1 MIAEFVLRIAEHMP
15 AGAGWVACR
24 RQPEGRDERER
35 ARQRRAAARRGL
47 VAGVALL
54 FVMLNAGAQAG
65 QEVLRWGADTDSNAP
80 YGFYNADNELTGFEY
95 DIIQALAKEMGRKP
109 EFVQNDWDGLIA
121 GLGRGMYDLVICGI
135 EITPDKAGEVLFS
148 NPYYVT
154 FEQFVDLKGAAPITS
169 LDQLS
174 GKEIGTLDQTAAL
187 TMLEATPGVVVRP
200 YDQEVNA
207 YQDVANGR
215 IFGVLLDYPIA
226 KYYAAPNPNL
236 QFSGPPFG
244 QITYGMAFAKDNTAL
259 QMEVNKALQSL
270 VEKGTMRDIL
280 SKWGLWTAT
289 IAGAFGQPETPS
301 LPDTEYKSFVASHA
315 EQATLWTR
323 LQRYA
328 TNWKLLLDAT
338 ILTLQVSIVGMCI
351 AIGVGFTLA
360 IMRVFGP
367 WPLRWF
373 ATVFIE
379 VVRGTPLL
387 IQLYIIFYGLPNLG
401 VVIGQPDVGIK
412 LPPFWAGVIGLG
424 LNYAAY
430 EAENYRAGLLA
441 IPRGQMEAARA
452 LGLSHSQGLRF
463 VVIPQSFR
471 LVLPPVTNDFISLLK
486 DSSLV
491 SMVTLIDLTGAY
503 NRIATQT
510 FDYFG
515 TGLLVAAIY
524 LLIGLPFV
532 RLARWTEQRLAVD
545 SRRPG
550 QRPGMFSLPG
560 IGRK

>member
-1 MIAEFVLRIAEHMP
+1 MNR
-15 AGAGWVACR
+15 
-24 RQPEGRDERER
+24 
-35 ARQRRAAARRGL
+35 L
-47 VAGVALL
+47 VALAALL
-54 FVMLNAGAQAG
+54 VLCSSVRA
-65 QEVLRWGADTDSNAP
+65 EEKVLRWGADTDSNAP
-80 YGFYNADNELTGFEY
+80 YGFYNASNELTGFEFE
-95 DIIQALAKEMGRKP
+95 IIQALAQEMGRKP
-109 EFVQNDWDGLIA
+109 VFVQNDWDGLIA
-121 GLGRGMYDLVICGI
+121 GLGRDMYDLVICGI

-154 FEQFVDLKGAAPITS
+154 FEQFVDAKGSPPITS
-169 LDQLS
+169 LAQLS

-187 TMLEATPGVVVRP
+187 TMLEQTPGVIVRP
-200 YDQEVNA
+200 YDEEVNA

-244 QITYGMAFAKDNTAL
+244 QITYGMAFAKTNSAL
-259 QMEVNKALQSL
+259 QQEVNAALQSL
-270 VEKGTMRDIL
+270 VSKGIMRDIL
-280 SKWGLWTAT
+280 SKWGLWTPT

-301 LPDTEYKSFVASHA
+301 LPDTEYKAFVASHA

-328 TNWKLLLDAT
+328 SNWKLLLDAT
-338 ILTLQVSIVGMCI
+338 LLTLSVSIVGMCI
-351 AIGVGFTLA
+351 AIAVGFTLA

-367 WPLRWF
+367 WPLRW
-373 ATVFIE
+373 ASTCFIE

-401 VVIGQPDVGIK
+401 IVIGQPDLGIK

-452 LGLSHSQGLRF
+452 LGLTHAQGLRY

-503 NRIATQT
+503 NRLATQT

-515 TGLLVAAIY
+515 TGLLIAAIY

-545 SRRPG
+545 TRRPG
-550 QRPGMFSLPG
+550 QRPGMFSLPVMG
-560 IGRK
+560 KKKIV

>member
-1 MIAEFVLRIAEHMP
+1 MRFLATLIVVLL
-15 AGAGWVACR
+15 GAGLSL
-24 RQPEGRDERER
+24 R
-35 ARQRRAAARRGL
+35 ADQKT
-47 VAGVALL
+47 
-54 FVMLNAGAQAG
+54 
-65 QEVLRWGADTDSNAP
+65 LRWGADTDSNAP
-80 YGFYNADNELTGFEY
+80 YSFYNSGNRLTGFEY
-95 DIIQALAKEMGRKP
+95 DIIQALAKEMNRKP
-109 EFVQNDWDGLIA
+109 VFVQNSWDGLIA

-135 EITPDKAGEVLFS
+135 EITPDKASEVLFS

-154 FEQFVDLKGAAPITS
+154 FEQFVDRRGTPPVTS
-169 LDQLS
+169 LSQLS
-174 GKEIGTLDQTAAL
+174 GKEIGTLDQTSAL
-187 TMLEATPGVVVRP
+187 TMLDHTPGVIVRP

-207 YQDVANGR
+207 YQDTANGR

-244 QITYGMAFAKDNTAL
+244 QIVYGMAFAKNNTAL
-259 QMEVNKALQSL
+259 QQEVNVALQSL
-270 VEKGTMRDIL
+270 VDKGILRDIL
-280 SKWGLWTAT
+280 SKWGLWTPT
-289 IAGAFGQPETPS
+289 VAGAFGQPEAPS
-301 LPDTEYKSFVASHA
+301 LPDTEYKAFVASHSA
-315 EQATLWTR
+315 GASLWTR

-328 TNWKLLLDAT
+328 SNWQLLLSAT
-338 ILTLQVSIVGMCI
+338 LLTLNVSIVGMAI
-351 AIGVGFTLA
+351 AISVGFTLA

-367 WPLRWF
+367 WPLRWIS
-373 ATVFIE
+373 TCFIE

-401 VVIGQPDVGIK
+401 IFIGQPEMGIK

-452 LGLSHSQGLRF
+452 LGLTHAQGLRF

-471 LVLPPVTNDFISLLK
+471 LVIPPVTNDFISLLK

-515 TGLLVAAIY
+515 TGLLIAAIY

-545 SRRPG
+545 TRRPG
-550 QRPGMFSLPG
+550 QRPGLFALPSM
-560 IGRK
+560 GRKKATP